1 MCSKVKRKVF
11 LGCKGNIW
19 AGTIKISTK
28 NYQVW
33 SHKGSTFFLKN
44 MTQFGQNSRP
54 RESDPSVESIRS
66 AIFTVIILSG
76 HYSITI
82 LYVLYNLKHM
92 PMENLCMAQT
102 TVDGLV
108 CEY

>member
-66 AIFTVIILSG
+66 AIFTVTILSG
-76 HYSITI
+76 YYSIT
-82 LYVLYNLKHM
+82 
-92 PMENLCMAQT
+92 NLCALQPEAHAYGKSLHGADDSGRSG
-102 TVDGLV
+102 V
-108 CEY
+108 

>member
-1 MCSKVKRKVF
+1 
-11 LGCKGNIW
+11 
-19 AGTIKISTK
+19 
-28 NYQVW
+28 
-33 SHKGSTFFLKN
+33 

-92 PMENLCMAQT
+92 PMENL
-102 TVDGLV
+102 
-108 CEY
+108 